1 MHGSSKTLNI
11 SLVVVVVVPF
21 IIHLA
26 QPCMCSFRAQPEKLH
41 VRLKFLYPVRIFEVT
56 FFLRRLRTAVVI
68 GAQDELRPERICCKI
83 SLKGGDSYNIRLDG
97 EMICSLLYFSTV
109 RTNVSL

>member
-26 QPCMCSFRAQPEKLH
+26 QPF
-41 VRLKFLYPVRIFEVT
+41 KFLYPVRMFEVT